1 MYTKP
6 LTIFC
11 FTQLNFY
18 AIVIFKVEFDLGE
31 NPVKSR
37 SLNANYI
44 VGITTFMRTYRISL
58 HQVPRHSNLT
68 INIPCPLMLDS
79 ADTTSSPVVT
89 TRADTILEVVKAIGI
104 PRHDLPPSHLRDES
118 SCCMTIRTYPKVLEY
133 TNWHSTRRMHQ
144 SISDS

>member
-1 MYTKP
+1 MQIKKCQFYLNIMYKVFNGSKWQFVSELD
-6 LTIFC
+6 LT
-11 FTQLNFY
+11 
-18 AIVIFKVEFDLGE
+18 
-31 NPVKSR
+31 
-37 SLNANYI
+37 
-44 VGITTFMRTYRISL
+44 VGINTFMRTYRIGL